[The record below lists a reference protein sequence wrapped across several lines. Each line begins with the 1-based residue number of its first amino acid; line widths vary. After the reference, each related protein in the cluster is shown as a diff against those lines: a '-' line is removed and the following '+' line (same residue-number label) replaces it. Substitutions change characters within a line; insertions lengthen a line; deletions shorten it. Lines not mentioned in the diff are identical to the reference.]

1 MPEFIRSGRV
11 IDLALLIV
19 VLELAALLALRAGG
33 RKALGSPDVLANLAA
48 AVGLLSA
55 AHLLIARDAWV
66 YTALALSLA
75 WVAHIAALRYR
86 WRKPRVATPVA
97 AAR

>member
-19 VLELAALLALRAGG
+19 VLELAALLALRVVG
-33 RKALGSPDVLANLAA
+33 RKALGTPDVLANLAA

-66 YTALALSLA
+66 YSALALSLA
-75 WVAHIAALRYR
+75 LVAHIAALRYR
-86 WRKPRVATPVA
+86 WRKPRAAKPVA

>member
-1 MPEFIRSGRV
+1 MPEFVRSGRV
-11 IDLALLIV
+11 IYLALLIV

-33 RKALGSPDVLANLAA
+33 HKSLGTPDVLANLAA
-48 AVGLLSA
+48 AAGLLSA
-55 AHLLIARDAWV
+55 AHLLIAGDPWV

-75 WVAHIAALRYR
+75 LVAHIAALRYR
-86 WRKPRVATPVA
+86 WRKPRGATSVA

>member
-19 VLELAALLALRAGG
+19 VLELAVLLALRAAG
-33 RKALGSPDVLANLAA
+33 RKTLGTPDVLANLAA
-48 AVGLLSA
+48 AAGLLSA
-55 AHLLIARDAWV
+55 AHLLIAGDSWV
-66 YTALALSLA
+66 YTAVALSLA
-75 WVAHIAALRYR
+75 LVAHIAALRYR
-86 WRKPRVATPVA
+86 WRKPRIAMPVA

>member
-11 IDLALLIV
+11 IDLALWVV
-19 VLELAALLALRAGG
+19 VLELAALLLLRAAG
-33 RKALGSPDVLANLAA
+33 RKALGTPDVLANLAA
-48 AVGLLSA
+48 AAGLLSA

-66 YTALALSLA
+66 YSAAALSLA
-75 WVAHIAALRYR
+75 LVAHIAALRYR
-86 WRKPRVATPVA
+86 WRKPPIATPVA

>member
-11 IDLALLIV
+11 IDLALSIV
-19 VLELAALLALRAGG
+19 VLELAVLLVLRAWG
-33 RKALGSPDVLANLAA
+33 RRALGTPDVLANLAA
-48 AVGLLSA
+48 AAGLLAA
-55 AHLLIARDAWV
+55 AHLLIARDAWL
-66 YTALALSLA
+66 YPALALGAA

-86 WRKPRVATPVA
+86 WRKPRPATPVV